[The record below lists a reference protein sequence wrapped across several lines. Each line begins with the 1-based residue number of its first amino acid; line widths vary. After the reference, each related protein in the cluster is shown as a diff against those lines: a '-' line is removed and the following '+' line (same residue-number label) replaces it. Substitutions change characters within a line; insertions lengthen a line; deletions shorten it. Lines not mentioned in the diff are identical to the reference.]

1 MARRQ
6 HCSGCDEVET
16 SANFLD
22 LALLEVEIK
31 YLLMA
36 DQHSDEGVSTDN
48 VAGVANQHSD
58 EGVGIADVA
67 LESLKSKGGADKLSD
82 GGETLAEVAVDADK
96 GDRIAEVALESLKSK
111 GDSDKH
117 IDEDETIAKVALV
130 ADKHID
136 KGDRIA
142 EVALESMKSES
153 VADKHSDE
161 GESIAEVA
169 LEALKSKGVADQRSD
184 EGETATNSTVKNS
197 ESMASG
203 STVEINIKMLDSQ
216 LHNFIVD
223 KNMPVSTF
231 KANIASVVGLPV
243 EQQRLIFRGK
253 VLKDEDLL
261 SEYHVESGHTLHLVD
276 RQPSEAQISSG
287 SPNVETIARSSNAG
301 QDDNVTGT
309 YPRVG
314 HVSHS
319 VVLGTFGVGDQD
331 EGSSPDVNQV
341 LPSAKLLSIKRALFS
356 IPVQVAHGNETGNQ
370 SQPSQSMPQGYQ
382 IPVPAVPTLATPI
395 PESLHTISDFMN
407 HMDRA
412 LSQNGDSAEGFP
424 SVELPS
430 NASGLPSL
438 AALAVVMRHAQPRR
452 LEEEGGSNDV
462 TLRTQIQTEAMQSGL
477 AMQHLGALLLEL
489 GRTMLT
495 LRIGQSPVL
504 DPRATNVESNQGEH
518 ANINAGVGSQIRGVG
533 DNMRSENQSSVGQAE
548 AGLPEVRTDAGGTG
562 NATSSS
568 TRMKSLSETEGGS
581 SSSRRNIPLGL
592 GPGGLQPKRRHRQ
605 TRSDASGSGSGVST
619 TCANQNLPSAGSQLD
634 PATIMNQV
642 VQNPALNNLL
652 AGVSNQNEAGS
663 QDFFRNLMSQL
674 AQNPEMMNTVNQV
687 AQQMDGN
694 QDLTSMLAGMG
705 GSGGGGGN
713 LDRSSLVQQMMP
725 FVSQALNSG
734 SSSSSSKSLQSVPSR
749 KGSLHR
755 RLSSVKSLNTNE
767 RSNDFQ
773 MNLENTAQK
782 IMEHYP
788 PVEIFSSIIQTVVA
802 SRNNVYDTSAI
813 NELCMEEELA
823 QEFTEMLKRD
833 ISRRLQ

>member
-1 MARRQ
+1 
-6 HCSGCDEVET
+6 
-16 SANFLD
+16 
-22 LALLEVEIK
+22 
-31 YLLMA
+31 MA
-36 DQHSDEGVSTDN
+36 DQHSDEGVSRAHAVTD
-48 VAGVANQHSD
+48 GHSD

-67 LESLKSKGGADKLSD
+67 LESLKHLD

-111 GDSDKH
+111 GDAEKH
-117 IDEDETIAKVALV
+117 IDEDETIAEVALV
-130 ADKHID
+130 ADQHTD

-142 EVALESMKSES
+142 EVALETMKSES
-153 VADKHSDE
+153 VADKHSDDQ

-169 LEALKSKGVADQRSD
+169 LEALKSKGVADQRS
-184 EGETATNSTVKNS
+184 ETATNSTVKSS
-197 ESMASG
+197 E
-203 STVEINIKMLDSQ
+203 STVEINIKTLDSQ
-216 LHNFIVD
+216 LHSFIVD

-231 KANIASVVGLPV
+231 KANIASKVGLQV

-276 RQPSEAQISSG
+276 RQPSEAQLSSG
-287 SPNVETIARSSNAG
+287 SPNLETTARSSNAG

-309 YPRVG
+309 HPRVG

-331 EGSSPDVNQV
+331 DGSSPDVNQV
-341 LPSAKLLSIKRALFS
+341 IGAVLNFL
-356 IPVQVAHGNETGNQ
+356 GTGG
-370 SQPSQSMPQGYQ
+370 QG
-382 IPVPAVPTLATPI
+382 PI
-395 PESLHTISDFMN
+395 
-407 HMDRA
+407 
-412 LSQNGDSAEGFP
+412 DSTEGFP

-438 AALAVVMRHAQPRR
+438 AALAVVMRDAQPRR
-452 LEEEGGSNDV
+452 LEEEGGSSDV
-462 TLRTQIQTEAMQSGL
+462 TLRTQIQSEAMQSGL

-489 GRTMLT
+489 GRTMLAS
-495 LRIGQSPVL
+495 RIGQSPVL
-504 DPRATNVESNQGEH
+504 GPRATNVESNQGEH
-518 ANINAGVGSQIRGVG
+518 ANINAGVGSQSRGIG
-533 DNMRSENQSSVGQAE
+533 DNMRSENQSSVGQAD
-548 AGLPEVRTDAGGTG
+548 AGLPEDAGSTG
-562 NATSSS
+562 NATASS

-581 SSSRRNIPLGL
+581 SSSRRSIPLGL
-592 GPGGLQPKRRHRQ
+592 GPGGLQPKRRQRQ
-605 TRSDASGSGSGVST
+605 TRSDASGSGVST
-619 TCANQNLPSAGSQLD
+619 SYANQNLPSGGSQLD

-642 VQNPALNNLL
+642 MQNPALINLL
-652 AGVSNQNEAGS
+652 AGVSNQNGAGS
-663 QDFFRNLMSQL
+663 QDFFRNLMGQL

-705 GSGGGGGN
+705 ESGGGGSGGGN
-713 LDRSSLVQQMMP
+713 LDMSSLVQQMMP

-734 SSSSSSKSLQSVPSR
+734 SSSSKSLQSVPSR

-755 RLSSVKSLNTNE
+755 RLSSVKSFNTNE

-773 MNLENTAQK
+773 MNLENAAQK
-782 IMEHYP
+782 IVEHYP
-788 PVEIFSSIIQTVVA
+788 PLEVFSSIVQTVA
-802 SRNNVYDTSAI
+802 TFRNNVYDTSAI